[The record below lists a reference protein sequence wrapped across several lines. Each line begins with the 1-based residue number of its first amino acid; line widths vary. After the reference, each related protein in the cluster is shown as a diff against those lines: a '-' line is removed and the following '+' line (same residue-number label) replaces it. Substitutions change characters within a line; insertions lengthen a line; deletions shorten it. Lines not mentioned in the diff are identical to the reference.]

1 MFHSA
6 RHVTCRRVGQ
16 YFCLLT
22 IFAVCLNISQYRSG
36 PGQAAWLGWVCSV
49 WPGAARARGSVNF
62 ANMAWPHHRVE
73 SSNFGIKATTI
84 TSLLTSRLHQHW
96 FVIYYG
102 FSDILY
108 VIHPIVVPLSKGRF
122 NNYVIQWWHPLV

>member
-62 ANMAWPHHRVE
+62 ANMAWPHHRVGGT
-73 SSNFGIKATTI
+73 NFGIKATTN
-84 TSLLTSRLHQHW
+84 TSNKLSPPASVGNLLWMSRHTSQRAK
-96 FVIYYG
+96 
-102 FSDILY
+102 
-108 VIHPIVVPLSKGRF
+108 IVHKCAKRTVHSSNLSTLF
-122 NNYVIQWWHPLV
+122 